1 MAYKIKIKQ
10 IDLEGLGGAGLV
22 FDTDLTVSLSAGK
35 TFGKYTNG
43 QTIPSLGKTANE
55 VIQMAVVE
63 ALAPTVSLTSPS
75 TLQFNQTA
83 VSIVLTYSTTI
94 NSLAPAALFTSS
106 IEWRRNN
113 TGPWTLLTTIGN
125 TSGTLPPHTF
135 TDTPFNT
142 DSLNY
147 RYTVTDTAGGT
158 NQAFLNFTPV
168 YVAPSISLTVTGSSV
183 TSPETSS
190 TREKGNVSS
199 ILSGTITRNSSLVNL
214 STYTLQYQVNGT
226 GGWTNIGSAV
236 SIGPGTTSFGPTVH
250 NDAGL
255 KASNSIT
262 YRVSVIDTYQ
272 TTTGG
277 NSTVNFGNLI
287 FYGPSASAPTDSA
300 GVRALGTRI
309 FTTGDNPFNLLT
321 GQTQRIFTAAMP
333 ATLSITNVID
343 LDALN
348 APITGNYISSTF
360 NVNDAGGTA
369 TSYKVYTMTNA
380 IPYSL
385 GGTPPGNHRHQIT
398 RS

>member
-10 IDLEGLGGAGLV
+10 IDLDGLGGAGLV
-22 FDTDLTVSLSAGK
+22 FDTDLTVSLSNGK

-43 QTIPSLGKTANE
+43 QVIPSTGKTANE

-75 TLQFNQTA
+75 TVQFNQTA
-83 VSIVLTYSTTI
+83 VSIVLNYSTTI
-94 NSLAPAALFTSS
+94 NSLGATLFSSS

-113 TGPWTLLTTIGN
+113 SGSWTVLTTLGN
-125 TSGTLPPHTF
+125 TLGSYTHTF

-142 DSLNY
+142 ASINY
-147 RYTVTDTAGGT
+147 RYIVTDTATGT
-158 NQAFLNFTPV
+158 NTATLNFTPV
-168 YVAPSISLTVTGSSV
+168 YVAPSISLIVTGSSV
-183 TSPETSS
+183 TSPETNL

-199 ILSGTITRNSSLVNL
+199 SLSGTITRNSPLVGL
-214 STYTLQYQVNGT
+214 SSYVLQYQVNGA
-226 GGWTNIGSAV
+226 GSWINIGSAV
-236 SIGPGTTSFGPTVH
+236 SIGPNTTSFGPTVH
-250 NDAGL
+250 NDVGL
-255 KASNSIT
+255 NSSNSIA
-262 YRVSVIDTYQ
+262 YRVSVVDTYQ

-287 FYGPSASAPTDSA
+287 FYGPSASAPTNSA
-300 GVRALGTRI
+300 AVRALGTKI
-309 FTTGDNPFNLLT
+309 FTTGANPFNLET
-321 GQTQRIFTAAMP
+321 GTTQRIFTAAMP
-333 ATLSITNVID
+333 ATLSISNAID

-348 APITGNYISSTF
+348 APIKDSYILSTF

-369 TSYKVYTMTNA
+369 TSYNVYTMTNA

>member
-22 FDTDLTVSLSAGK
+22 FDTDLTVSLSGVK
-35 TFGKYTNG
+35 TFGKYKNG
-43 QTIPSLGKTANE
+43 DVIPSLGKTANE

-83 VSIVLTYSTTI
+83 VSIVLNYSTTI
-94 NSLAPAALFTSS
+94 NSLGASLFTSS

-113 TGPWTLLTTIGN
+113 SGSWNLLTTIGN
-125 TSGTLPPHTF
+125 TSGSYTHTF

-142 DSLNY
+142 ASINY
-147 RYTVTDTAGGT
+147 RYIVTDTATGT
-158 NQAFLNFTPV
+158 NTATLNFTPV
-168 YVAPSISLTVTGSSV
+168 YVAPTFLLTVNSTAAPI
-183 TSPETSS
+183 SPETNS

-199 ILSGTITRNSSLVNL
+199 TLSGLITKNSPLVDL
-214 STYTLQYQVNGT
+214 STYVLQYQVNGT
-226 GGWTNIGSAV
+226 GAWSDIGSPT
-236 SIGPGTTSFGPTVH
+236 SIGPGTYSFGPIVH
-250 NDAGL
+250 NDAAL

-262 YRVSVIDTYQ
+262 YRVSVTDTYQ

-277 NSTVNFGNLI
+277 NSTVNFGYLI
-287 FYGPSASAPTDSA
+287 FYGPSASAPTNSA
-300 GVRALGTRI
+300 GVRALGSRI
-309 FTTGDNPFNLLT
+309 FTTGANPFNLET
-321 GQTQRIFTAAMP
+321 GTVHRIFTAAMP
-333 ATLSITNVID
+333 ATLSLSAAVD

-348 APITGNYISSTF
+348 VDIKAQYILSTF

-369 TSYKVYTMTNA
+369 VSYDVYTMTNS